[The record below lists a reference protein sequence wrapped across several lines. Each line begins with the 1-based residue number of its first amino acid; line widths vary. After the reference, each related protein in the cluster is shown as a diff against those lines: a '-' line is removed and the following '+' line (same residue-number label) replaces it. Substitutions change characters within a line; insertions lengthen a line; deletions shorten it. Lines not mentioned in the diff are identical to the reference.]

1 MKKLLVSTL
10 IVSGLAITGASSFAV
25 DEQPKDAPTE
35 QQQQGAEPG
44 AETQTEIRGEVTSF
58 QDSTIE
64 IKDEAGQT
72 HSFDITGLENAEE
85 LKAEALKPGD
95 MVRVEMASGKATL
108 IEKVEAKSDASTE
121 EAPEVAE
128 EPQDAESMKKE
139 DAGAESEASAP
150 SDSDV
155 AKEDAESMKE
165 DAAPEDAAPAEGLEG
180 QEQAAEVGEGEYIVK
195 EGDTLATIAEQ
206 HLGSQDQWSVI
217 AKANNLEDPDRI
229 FVGQRL
235 TIPSGDT
242 GSEKLNQEEA
252 PAPQTE
258 PMKDETGTETA
269 PENY

>member
-35 QQQQGAEPG
+35 QQQEGAEPG

-121 EAPEVAE
+121 EAP
-128 EPQDAESMKKE
+128 DM
-139 DAGAESEASAP
+139 
-150 SDSDV
+150 
-155 AKEDAESMKE
+155 AKEDAESMK
-165 DAAPEDAAPAEGLEG
+165 EDAAPAEGLEG
-180 QEQAAEVGEGEYIVK
+180 QEQAAEVGEGEYIVQ

-242 GSEKLNQEEA
+242 GSEELNQEEA

>member
-35 QQQQGAEPG
+35 QQQEGAEPG

-121 EAPEVAE
+121 EAP
-128 EPQDAESMKKE
+128 DM
-139 DAGAESEASAP
+139 
-150 SDSDV
+150 
-155 AKEDAESMKE
+155 AKEDAESMK
-165 DAAPEDAAPAEGLEG
+165 EDAAPAEGLEG
-180 QEQAAEVGEGEYIVK
+180 QEQAAEVGEGEYIVQ

>member
-35 QQQQGAEPG
+35 QQEGAEPG

-121 EAPEVAE
+121 EAP
-128 EPQDAESMKKE
+128 DM
-139 DAGAESEASAP
+139 
-150 SDSDV
+150 
-155 AKEDAESMKE
+155 AKEDAESMK
-165 DAAPEDAAPAEGLEG
+165 EDAAPAEGLEG
-180 QEQAAEVGEGEYIVK
+180 QEQAAEVGEGEYIVQ

>member
-35 QQQQGAEPG
+35 QQQEGAEPG
-44 AETQTEIRGEVTSF
+44 AATQTEIRGEVTSF

-121 EAPEVAE
+121 EAP
-128 EPQDAESMKKE
+128 DM
-139 DAGAESEASAP
+139 
-150 SDSDV
+150 
-155 AKEDAESMKE
+155 AKEDAESMK
-165 DAAPEDAAPAEGLEG
+165 EDAAPAEGLEG
-180 QEQAAEVGEGEYIVK
+180 QEQAAEVGEGEYIVQ